1 MSRRDSMKDISPA
14 LQASFDRYN
23 RAVEEASAASR
34 HLEFARSAYFTTLEK
49 YAKANETLA
58 AGREN

>member
-1 MSRRDSMKDISPA
+1 MKDISPA